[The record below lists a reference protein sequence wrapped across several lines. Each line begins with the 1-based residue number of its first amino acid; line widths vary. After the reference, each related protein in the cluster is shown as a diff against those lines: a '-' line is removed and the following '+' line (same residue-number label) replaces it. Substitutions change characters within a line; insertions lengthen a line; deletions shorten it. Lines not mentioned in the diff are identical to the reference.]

1 MFEMTREIGLI
12 EEITRSRK
20 ETHGVRTSKEI
31 NGAPVFTSRMERREY
46 GKGVHFF
53 DIRHAIDMTGLL
65 KDIRENWSTYVSK
78 VNRLIQDNPIKRLVL
93 TGIFTIVLGV
103 SAFQTSAAIVPEYI
117 HQVKT
122 GEKVEQIALAHGV
135 TATQIYAAN
144 GISSIDGQKL
154 LLPKVENMTV
164 TADILN
170 VRSQPTQESSIVGK
184 LKKGSIVKVS
194 FVEGGW
200 AAVMIDGRIRYVST
214 DFLAKNTQKSSPVK
228 NSSTGYTIKPGDT
241 FYKISKDFG
250 ITVSSLQKLNPAVDP
265 SMLKIGQTI
274 KVPAAASNANAEIE
288 TAANN
293 SISEYVIKPG
303 DTIYKISK
311 TLGVSMSSIQ
321 IINPAVDP
329 GMLKIGQVISIPA
342 SETKVPTQ
350 TERDTNNI
358 QSEYTIKSGDTF
370 YSISKGFGI
379 SVSDIQKLNPTVDST
394 KLKIG
399 QSISIPTVTAA
410 SQASQLKVEAEI
422 VDVTPQGMFQ
432 FSTANGRN
440 YSAKASGVLLNELLE
455 HKGETFIFTLEA
467 KRGRPMTLKAIH

>member
-1 MFEMTREIGLI
+1 MTLEIGLI

-20 ETHGVRTSKEI
+20 ETHGASTRKKI
-31 NGAPVFTSRMERREY
+31 NDTPVFTSRMERREY
-46 GKGVHFF
+46 GKSVHFF

-65 KDIRENWSTYVSK
+65 NDISENWNTYVSK

-103 SAFQTSAAIVPEYI
+103 SAIHTSAAIVPEYTY
-117 HQVKT
+117 QVKT
-122 GEKVEQIALAHGV
+122 GEKVENIASAHGV
-135 TATQIYAAN
+135 TANQIYSAN

-164 TADILN
+164 TAVILN
-170 VRSQPTQESSIVGK
+170 VRSQPTTESSIVGK
-184 LKKGSIVKVS
+184 LKRGNSVKVS

-200 AAVMIDGRIRYVST
+200 AAIMIDGRICYVST
-214 DFLAKNTQKSSPVK
+214 DFLAKNTEKNSSVK
-228 NSSTGYTIKPGDT
+228 NSSTVYTVKPGDTFYKISKAFAVTASSLQKLNPTVEASMLKIGQAIKIPVASNAIAEVETAENSSISEYVIKPGDT
-241 FYKISKDFG
+241 FYKISKTLG
-250 ITVSSLQKLNPAVDP
+250 VSVSSIQKLNPAIDP
-265 SMLKIGQTI
+265 GKLKIGQ
-274 KVPAAASNANAEIE
+274 S
-288 TAANN
+288 
-293 SISEYVIKPG
+293 
-303 DTIYKISK
+303 
-311 TLGVSMSSIQ
+311 
-321 IINPAVDP
+321 
-329 GMLKIGQVISIPA
+329 ISIPTLEA
-342 SETKVPTQ
+342 KVPTQ
-350 TERDTNNI
+350 TERETNNI

-422 VDVTPQGMFQ
+422 VDITPQGMFQ

-455 HKGETFIFTLEA
+455 HKGETFILTLEA
-467 KRGRPMTLKAIH
+467 KRGRSMTLKAIH